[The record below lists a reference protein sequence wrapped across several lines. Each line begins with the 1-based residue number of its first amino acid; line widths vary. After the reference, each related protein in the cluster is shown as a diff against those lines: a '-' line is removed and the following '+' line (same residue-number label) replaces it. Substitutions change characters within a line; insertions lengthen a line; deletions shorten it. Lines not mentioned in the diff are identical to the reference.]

1 MLDTIRRILLEAFP
15 DAQAIYHFGSTA
27 RGEAAPGSDIDLALL
42 LPHGTAKQTDSLA
55 LLDVSVRLTRALGR
69 DVDLINAREVSTV
82 FQMQILR
89 TGQVI
94 DCADDRARLEF
105 EMRTLSSY
113 FKLNEERGDILRQFQ
128 ETHRAYAV

>member
-1 MLDTIRRILLEAFP
+1 MLDTIRCVLLEAFP

-27 RGEAAPGSDIDLALL
+27 RGEGAPGSDIDLALL
-42 LPHGTAKQTDSLA
+42 LPHDTAKHIDSLT

-69 DVDLINAREVSTV
+69 DVDLINARDVSTV
-82 FQMQILR
+82 FQMEILR

-94 DCADDRARLEF
+94 DCADEHARLES

>member
-27 RGEAAPGSDIDLALL
+27 RGEDAPGSDIDLALL
-42 LPHGTAKQTDSLA
+42 LPYATAKQSDSLV
-55 LLDVSVRLTRALGR
+55 LLDVSARLTRALGR
-69 DVDLINAREVSTV
+69 DLDLINVREVSTV
-82 FQMQILR
+82 FQMEILR

-105 EMRTLSSY
+105 EMRTLSGY
-113 FKLNEERGDILRQFQ
+113 FKLNEERADILRQFQ
-128 ETHRAYAV
+128 KTRRAYAV